1 MSVWDSE
8 RGTRDVAADAAP
20 ARLVAWVHGHVQG
33 VGFRWATRAAA
44 LERGLAGY
52 AKNYPDGRVLVVAE
66 GPRDACRGLLDWLRG
81 PAAPGTVDLV
91 VDLWGGPKGEY
102 DGFDRR

>member
-8 RGTRDVAADAAP
+8 RGAQDVAADAQA
-20 ARLVAWVHGHVQG
+20 ARLVAWVHGLVQG
-33 VGFRWATRAAA
+33 VGFRWATRSAA

-66 GPRDACRGLLDWLRG
+66 GERSACRGLLTWLRG
-81 PAAPGTVDLV
+81 LDTPGTVDLV
-91 VDLWGGPKGEY
+91 VDLWGDPKGEY